1 MSRAPESVLA
11 YFNKNPGRSILGYL
25 KEIMAEPSNVVFTSS
40 LRGQD
45 NFIVP
50 VDQLESAIDL
60 APNRMSGNAI
70 WQISQST
77 ILKVGWT
84 VKMSEAEALILLATK
99 TNIPVPKVFSAYTI
113 GDIGFILMSKVE
125 GEPLGSSWDNMSH
138 EERQS
143 IARQLNSYVLEW
155 RKLGAPFL
163 GSVDGGP
170 CEDIIFKHPWDYTS
184 LKRYGPFQS
193 LEEYKLGVIE
203 ALRLSRPD
211 GVWGQTEEELK
222 EKILSY
228 DNQRSADIGVM
239 THGDLHTDNIIIQ
252 NGLVS
257 GIVDWG
263 EAGYS
268 LPEREYFAAK
278 RIAME
283 ESWIEIIPCF
293 IPAFPEEYKL
303 WDEIDRSMRVYSPV

>member
-1 MSRAPESVLA
+1 MPRAPESVLA
-11 YFNKNPGRSILGYL
+11 YFNKNPGPSILGYL
-25 KEIMAEPSNVVFTSS
+25 KEIMAEPSNVVFASS

-50 VDQLESAIDL
+50 IDQLESAIDL
-60 APNRMSGNAI
+60 APNRMSGNDI
-70 WQISQST
+70 WQISQT
-77 ILKVGWT
+77 MVLKVGW
-84 VKMSEAEALILLATK
+84 S
-99 TNIPVPKVFSAYTI
+99 
-113 GDIGFILMSKVE
+113 FILMSKVE
-125 GEPLGSSWDNMSH
+125 GETLGSSWDNMSH
-138 EERQS
+138 EERQT

-211 GVWGQTEEELK
+211 GVWSQIEEELK
-222 EKILSY
+222 EKIVSY
-228 DNQRSADIGVM
+228 DNERSADIGVM
-239 THGDLHTDNIIIQ
+239 THGDLHTDNIIVQ

-278 RIAME
+278 RIAMD
-283 ESWIEIIPCF
+283 ESWIETIPCF